1 MRSAPLVWRPATVT
15 AMRTETPTVRTLVLD
30 VPDWPGHEPGHHID
44 VRLTAEDGYQAERS
58 YSIASAPEAAL
69 LEITVER
76 LIDGEVSPFLVDDVE
91 VGDTLE
97 VRGPIGGFFVWSVDD
112 GGPLVMIAGGSGV
125 VPMMAMLRHRAAR
138 ASTVPAH
145 LLVSARTFAEA
156 IYRDEL
162 ATIGPM
168 EGLSITWTYTRV
180 PPPGWTGLQGRI
192 DAEVLAGFTPPPA
205 AAPQIFVCGPN
216 PFVELATGLLV
227 TAGHDPHAI
236 KAERFGG

>member
-1 MRSAPLVWRPATVT
+1 MRAAPLVWRPATVVG
-15 AMRTETPTVRTLVLD
+15 MRTETPTVRTLVLD
-30 VPDWPGHEPGHHID
+30 VPEWPGHQPGHHID

-58 YSIASAPEAAL
+58 YSLASAPESAM

-97 VRGPIGGFFVWSVDD
+97 VRGPIGGFFVWTVEQ

-125 VPMMAMLRHRAAR
+125 VPMMSMLRHRAAR

-145 LLVSARTFAEA
+145 LLVSTRTFAEA
-156 IYRDEL
+156 IYRSEL
-162 ATIGPM
+162 DAIGPR
-168 EGLSITWTYTRV
+168 EGLEITWTFTRV
-180 PPPGWTGLQGRI
+180 PPPGWTGLTGRI
-192 DAEVLAGFTPPPA
+192 DADVLAATVPA
-205 AAPQIFVCGPN
+205 PSAAPQIFVCGPN
-216 PFVELATGLLV
+216 PFVERATSLLV
-227 TAGHDPHAI
+227 MAGHDPRSI